1 VTLSPDLIAKINK
14 LLASSHKKGKKIFSL
29 CKVCTNNVVIVF
41 EVAVICSA
49 DIFWIADVVNN
60 SFHQTLQKVVER
72 EAPLQ
77 TFITLPFR
85 FAMQF
90 FLDGTH

>member
-1 VTLSPDLIAKINK
+1 MTLSPDLITKVNK
-14 LLASSHKKGKKIFSL
+14 LLASTHKKRRKIFSL
-29 CKVCTNNVVIVF
+29 CKLCTTDVVILF

-60 SFHQTLQKVVER
+60 SFHQTLQKVIER

-77 TFITLPFR
+77 MFITLPPDLPCT
-85 FAMQF
+85 
-90 FLDGTH
+90 FLR